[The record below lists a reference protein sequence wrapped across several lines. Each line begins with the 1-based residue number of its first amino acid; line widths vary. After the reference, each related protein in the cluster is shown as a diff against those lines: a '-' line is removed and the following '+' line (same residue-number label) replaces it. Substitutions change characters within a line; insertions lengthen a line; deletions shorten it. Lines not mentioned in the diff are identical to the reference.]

1 MQNDSIGKT
10 IMVALG
16 VCLVCSIL
24 VSGAAVA
31 LNEIQK
37 ENKRL
42 DMVKNILVAGGLYE
56 GQSASGIQSVY
67 ENKVE
72 ALLVEL
78 DSGNILSKEEYPAG
92 IDVNTYD
99 LKKMK
104 SDPDLGRS
112 VDPAE
117 DIANIR
123 NRPKHIFVYKVV
135 ENGKLQ
141 SIILPIYGYGLWST
155 LYGFVSLESDMKTIQ
170 GITYYEHAE
179 TPGLGG
185 EVDNVRWKGLWPG
198 KQAFDETGNVAISV
212 IKGIVDPKNPKAK
225 YQVDGL
231 SGATITTRGVHSM
244 LNYWLSDKGYGRLL
258 NTLKQGGARG

>member
-1 MQNDSIGKT
+1 MQNDSIART
-10 IMVALG
+10 IMVAIG

-31 LNEIQK
+31 LNAIQK

-42 DMVKNILVAGGLYE
+42 DMIKNILVAGGLYDGE
-56 GQSASGIQSVY
+56 STDINAVF

-78 DSGNILSKEEYPAG
+78 DTGNILSKEEYPVG
-92 IDVNTYD
+92 IALDSYD

-104 SDPDLGRS
+104 SDPNFGRS
-112 VDPAE
+112 IDPAE

-123 NRPKHIFVYKVV
+123 NRPKHIFIYKVV

-185 EVDNVRWKGLWPG
+185 EVDNARWKGLWPG
-198 KQAFDETGNVAISV
+198 KKAFDENGNVAISV
-212 IKGIVDPKNPKAK
+212 IKGQVNPKNAKAQ

-258 NTLKQGGARG
+258 DTLKQGGARG